1 MDIQEAEGSVEEP
14 ATNVKGDPRT
24 STENVSAPNP
34 QTPAPRPRVAVLHHP
49 RSFFPLDL
57 FAQVGEAAELLWVI
71 DGSEY
76 DATTLRL
83 LHRLGTVADLAGLD
97 HDAAAGILAPHRP
110 EGIVTYVD
118 DLVETAAALAERLG
132 LRYHT
137 PEVARVLVDKRLQ
150 RECLDRAGVPG
161 PAFWP
166 VETDLST
173 EAIDDLC
180 DRVSFPLVLKPAEG
194 SGSRNIRHLV
204 SAEELHAVL
213 TEETSE
219 GGFLLEEYLL
229 DGSDHEAWTAS
240 YFSVESV
247 VSAGR
252 ISHVAFTGR
261 FPLAEPF
268 RETGNFIPALVPPS
282 MQPHALELV
291 DSAIKALGILDA
303 VIHTEIKVTPDDLR
317 VIEVNGRLGGRPPFV
332 LGSVSTVNLFQ
343 TSCLIAAGIPVVF
356 DDLVECEGVGFWL
369 MLQPPM
375 AAERVAAVGGLD
387 GIAALAVVESVST
400 NRGPGTSVS
409 WKDGTESHV
418 VCVRGRVS
426 DHTELADVITTIRR
440 EVVIE
445 YLP

>member
-1 MDIQEAEGSVEEP
+1 MDIQESEAPVAESV
-14 ATNVKGDPRT
+14 ATGGDNARLPT
-24 STENVSAPNP
+24 VVGAPSP
-34 QTPAPRPRVAVLHHP
+34 QAPGIRPRVAVLHHP

-57 FAQVGEAAELLWVI
+57 FAQVGEAAELLWVV

-83 LHRLGTVADLAGLD
+83 LRRLGSVVDIGGLD
-97 HDAAAGILAPHRP
+97 YDAAVDVLAPHRP

-137 PEVARVLVDKRLQ
+137 PEVARALVDKRLQ

-166 VETDLST
+166 VAADLPL
-173 EAIDDLC
+173 EAIDALC
-180 DRVSFPLVLKPAEG
+180 DQVTYPVVLKPAEG
-194 SGSRNIRHLV
+194 SGSRNIRYLV
-204 SAEELHAVL
+204 SADELRMVL
-213 TEETSE
+213 TAEN
-219 GGFLLEEYLL
+219 GDNGFLLEEYLL
-229 DGSDHEAWTAS
+229 DGSGHEAWTAS

-282 MQPHALELV
+282 MQPDALELV
-291 DSAIKALGILDA
+291 NGAIKALGILDA

-343 TSCLIAAGIPVVF
+343 ASCLVAAGLPVSF
-356 DDLVECEGVGFWL
+356 DDLVECDGVGFWL

-375 AAERVAAVGGLD
+375 AAERVVAVEGFD
-387 GIAALAVVESVST
+387 RIAALGAVESVST
-400 NRGPGTSVS
+400 NRGPGSSVS

-418 VCVRGRVS
+418 VCIRGRVS
-426 DHTELADVITTIRR
+426 DHTELADVIATIRR

-445 YLP
+445 YQP